1 MKRAVII
8 LPLVLVALVL
18 AGPAAQSADVPE
30 PKKAPAKKTP
40 GLTRPKVK
48 ELSAEGVE
56 AIRKGLAWLARNQN
70 KDGSWTADVG
80 YKLNE
85 GYVVEKQRT
94 GHPGVTA
101 LAGMSFLAGGHLP
114 GRGKYGER
122 VRDAVRFILKC
133 VNSDGMIT
141 KNRSRM
147 YSHAFGTLFLAEV
160 YGMTRDAEVRKALN
174 KAAQFTFKCQN
185 KAGGWRYAPY
195 AQDSDMSITVCQVMA
210 LRAARNIGIRVP
222 KESIERAVNYVLESA
237 NTRQGPENGS
247 FQYQYRQQNQIP
259 TRNSF
264 ALTAAGLATLYMAGL
279 YSDQDIEKHIRKNKI
294 SRFIGARRAPKIE
307 TILDYI
313 TRTYSTTHR
322 MHSRK
327 YFYFYGNYYAVQA
340 LFTRG
345 GERWQRYFKRLQG
358 HLVAMQEQ
366 DGAWPIYHV
375 GKAYSTAS
383 ATLILQ
389 VPYRY
394 LPIFE
399 R

>member
-1 MKRAVII
+1 
-8 LPLVLVALVL
+8 
-18 AGPAAQSADVPE
+18 
-30 PKKAPAKKTP
+30 
-40 GLTRPKVK
+40 
-48 ELSAEGVE
+48 
-56 AIRKGLAWLARNQN
+56 
-70 KDGSWTADVG
+70 
-80 YKLNE
+80 
-85 GYVVEKQRT
+85 
-94 GHPGVTA
+94 
-101 LAGMSFLAGGHLP
+101 
-114 GRGKYGER
+114 
-122 VRDAVRFILKC
+122 
-133 VNSDGMIT
+133 MIT
-141 KNRSRM
+141 KNGSRM
-147 YSHAFGTLFLAEV
+147 YSHAFATLFLAEV

-185 KAGGWRYAPY
+185 TAGGWRYAPY

-279 YSDQDIEKHIRKNKI
+279 YSDHDIQDHIRKNKI
-294 SRFIGARRAPKIE
+294 TRFIGARRPPRIE

-313 TRTYSTTHR
+313 NRLYDLTYR
-322 MHSRK
+322 MHSRN
-327 YFYFYGNYYAVQA
+327 YFFYYGNYYAVQA
-340 LFTRG
+340 LFTHG
-345 GERWQRYFKRLQG
+345 GERWERYFKRLQG
-358 HLVAMQEQ
+358 HLVAMQEK
-366 DGAWPIYHV
+366 DGAWPIRYV

>member
-1 MKRAVII
+1 MRHII
-8 LPLVLVALVL
+8 LPLVLLVMVL
-18 AGPAAQSADVPE
+18 AGPPARSADVPE
-30 PKKAPAKKTP
+30 PKKKAPAAATKPK
-40 GLTRPKVK
+40 PKVK
-48 ELSAEGVE
+48 ELSAQGVV
-56 AIRKGLAWLARNQN
+56 AIAKGLAWLARNQN
-70 KDGSWTADVG
+70 RDGSWTADVG

-85 GYVVEKQRT
+85 SYMVEKKSV

-101 LAGMSFLAGGHLP
+101 LAGMAFLAGGHIP

-122 VRDAVRFILKC
+122 VRDAVRFILSC

-141 KNRSRM
+141 KNTSRM

-160 YGMTRDAEVRKALN
+160 YGMTQDAQVRKALN

-222 KESIERAVNYVLESA
+222 KESIDRAVNYVLESA
-237 NTRQGPENGS
+237 NTRQGRENGS
-247 FQYQYRQQNQIP
+247 FQYQYRQQSQIP

-279 YSDQDIEKHIRKNKI
+279 YSDHDIEEHIRKHKLT
-294 SRFIGARRAPKIE
+294 RFIGARRAPRIE
-307 TILDYI
+307 TILEYI
-313 TRTYSTTHR
+313 TRSYDYTHR
-322 MHSRK
+322 TQSRK
-327 YFYFYGNYYAVQA
+327 YFYYYGNYYAVQA
-340 LFTRG
+340 MFTAG
-345 GERWQRYFKRLQG
+345 GERWERYFKRVQG
-358 HLVAMQEQ
+358 DLVAMQDK
-366 DGAWPIYHV
+366 DGSWPIYYV